1 MEKNG
6 YHHKNLREELIE
18 AGVKLV
24 EQEGAEALSLRRLA
38 AECGVTHAAPYKH
51 FKDKEDILQAVTS
64 RIYTIF
70 GKELQKNAEKFQNE
84 TPHRRILE
92 LGKRYVEFAL
102 EHPEFLRLMFF
113 YGNGRADPGKLQKA
127 EGPAE
132 ICPEDSL
139 LIFRNVAGDYLA
151 SLQIPP
157 EEYEYH
163 LISLWALVHGIAVM
177 LQNHNWEPSEP
188 VSAAVEKVLA
198 AFHGEA

>member
-70 GKELQKNAEKFQNE
+70 GEELQKNVEKFQDE
-84 TPHRRILE
+84 PAQRRILE

-102 EHPEFLRLMFF
+102 EHPEFLKLMFF
-113 YGNGRADPGKLQKA
+113 YGNGKADPGKLQKA
-127 EGPAE
+127 ESPEEVGPA
-132 ICPEDSL
+132 DSL
-139 LIFRNVAGDYLA
+139 MIFRNVAGDYLA
-151 SLQIPP
+151 SLQTPP

-163 LISLWALVHGIAVM
+163 LVSLWALVHGVAVM
-177 LQNHNWEPSEP
+177 LQNRNWEPAEP
-188 VSAAVEKVLA
+188 VLDAVEKVLA
-198 AFHGEA
+198 AFHRKI